1 MGSGLY
7 RSILS
12 LKGLYPVEQSVSL
25 KNETNSWENE
35 WKEAWN
41 RTLNLDPGYLDLHKV
56 VLLSGKEGPQKI
68 YLGGGIWSDL
78 NLIRKAGRFEV
89 LPWTFPD
96 LRESRYHSFFER
108 VRENLK
114 LYLKSIRKDWSS
126 KRTSEIDSI
135 MYIQFFDSLFF
146 CGSIHSFESGLLLW
160 FWKKN
165 LFWWWSL
172 APLQVVKAVLQYGW
186 QNSWMEN
193 WFAVIPCRCIAVWIL
208 ALRSLQKPNGTGFLT
223 IFLIW

>member
-1 MGSGLY
+1 MKFLCRNPKDFFKISRDDEFSLREFPAKTLIGVLFQKDKIYQQFLRHLETIEVEIELESEFYKFDSTDYYQEEMGSGLY
-7 RSILS
+7 RIFLS

-35 WKEAWN
+35 WKEAGK

-78 NLIRKAGRFEV
+78 NLIRKAGRFEA

-114 LYLKSIRKDWSS
+114 LDLKSIRKD
-126 KRTSEIDSI
+126 
-135 MYIQFFDSLFF
+135 
-146 CGSIHSFESGLLLW
+146 
-160 FWKKN
+160 
-165 LFWWWSL
+165 
-172 APLQVVKAVLQYGW
+172 
-186 QNSWMEN
+186 
-193 WFAVIPCRCIAVWIL
+193 
-208 ALRSLQKPNGTGFLT
+208 
-223 IFLIW
+223 

>member
-1 MGSGLY
+1 MKFLCRNPKDFFKISMDEEYSLREFPGKALIGVLFQKDEIYQQFLRHLETIEVEIELESEIYKFDSTDYYQEEMGSGLY
-7 RSILS
+7 RIFLS

-35 WKEAWN
+35 WKEAGK

-78 NLIRKAGRFEV
+78 NLIRKAGRFEA

-96 LRESRYHSFFER
+96 LRESRYHPFFER

-114 LYLKSIRKDWSS
+114 LDLKSIRKD
-126 KRTSEIDSI
+126 
-135 MYIQFFDSLFF
+135 
-146 CGSIHSFESGLLLW
+146 
-160 FWKKN
+160 
-165 LFWWWSL
+165 
-172 APLQVVKAVLQYGW
+172 
-186 QNSWMEN
+186 
-193 WFAVIPCRCIAVWIL
+193 
-208 ALRSLQKPNGTGFLT
+208 
-223 IFLIW
+223 

>member
-1 MGSGLY
+1 MQFLCRKPKDFFKISMDDEYSLREFPGKTLIGVLFQKDEIYQQFLRHLETIKVEIELESEIYKFDSTDYYQEEMGSGLY
-7 RSILS
+7 RSFLS

-35 WKEAWN
+35 WKEAGK

-68 YLGGGIWSDL
+68 YLGGGIWADL
-78 NLIRKAGRFEV
+78 NLIRKAGRFET

-114 LYLKSIRKDWSS
+114 LDLKSIRKD
-126 KRTSEIDSI
+126 
-135 MYIQFFDSLFF
+135 
-146 CGSIHSFESGLLLW
+146 
-160 FWKKN
+160 
-165 LFWWWSL
+165 
-172 APLQVVKAVLQYGW
+172 
-186 QNSWMEN
+186 
-193 WFAVIPCRCIAVWIL
+193 
-208 ALRSLQKPNGTGFLT
+208 
-223 IFLIW
+223 

>member
-1 MGSGLY
+1 MKFLCRNPKDFFKISRDDEYSLREFPGKALIGVLFQKEDIYQQFLRHLETIEVEIELESEFYKFDSTDYYQEEIGSGLY
-7 RSILS
+7 RIFLS

-35 WKEAWN
+35 WKEAGK

-78 NLIRKAGRFEV
+78 NLIRKAGRFEA

-96 LRESRYHSFFER
+96 LRESRYHRFFER

-114 LYLKSIRKDWSS
+114 LDLKSIRKD
-126 KRTSEIDSI
+126 
-135 MYIQFFDSLFF
+135 
-146 CGSIHSFESGLLLW
+146 
-160 FWKKN
+160 
-165 LFWWWSL
+165 
-172 APLQVVKAVLQYGW
+172 
-186 QNSWMEN
+186 
-193 WFAVIPCRCIAVWIL
+193 
-208 ALRSLQKPNGTGFLT
+208 
-223 IFLIW
+223 

>member
-1 MGSGLY
+1 MKFLCRNPKNFFKISRDDEYSLGEFPGKALIGVLFQKDDIYQQFLRHLETIEVEIELESEFYKFDSTDYYQEEMGSGLY
-7 RSILS
+7 RIFLS

-35 WKEAWN
+35 WKEAGK

-78 NLIRKAGRFEV
+78 NLIRKAGRFEA

-96 LRESRYHSFFER
+96 LRESRYHPFFER

-114 LYLKSIRKDWSS
+114 LDLKSIRKD
-126 KRTSEIDSI
+126 
-135 MYIQFFDSLFF
+135 
-146 CGSIHSFESGLLLW
+146 
-160 FWKKN
+160 
-165 LFWWWSL
+165 
-172 APLQVVKAVLQYGW
+172 
-186 QNSWMEN
+186 
-193 WFAVIPCRCIAVWIL
+193 
-208 ALRSLQKPNGTGFLT
+208 
-223 IFLIW
+223 

>member
-1 MGSGLY
+1 MKFLCRNPKDFFKISRDDEYSLREFPGKALIGVLFQKEDIYQQFLRHLETIEVEIELESEFYKFDSTDYYQEEMGSGLY
-7 RSILS
+7 RIFLS

-35 WKEAWN
+35 WKEAGK

-68 YLGGGIWSDL
+68 YLGDGIWVDL
-78 NLIRKAGRFEV
+78 NLIRKAGRFEA

-114 LYLKSIRKDWSS
+114 LDLKSIRKD
-126 KRTSEIDSI
+126 
-135 MYIQFFDSLFF
+135 
-146 CGSIHSFESGLLLW
+146 
-160 FWKKN
+160 
-165 LFWWWSL
+165 
-172 APLQVVKAVLQYGW
+172 
-186 QNSWMEN
+186 
-193 WFAVIPCRCIAVWIL
+193 
-208 ALRSLQKPNGTGFLT
+208 
-223 IFLIW
+223 

>member
-1 MGSGLY
+1 MKFLCRNPKDFFKISRDGEYSLREFPGKALIGILFQKDEIYQQFLRHLETIEVEIELESEIYKFDSTYYYQVEMGSGLY
-7 RSILS
+7 RIFLS

-35 WKEAWN
+35 WKEAGK

-78 NLIRKAGRFEV
+78 NLIRKAGRFEA

-114 LYLKSIRKDWSS
+114 LDLKSIRKD
-126 KRTSEIDSI
+126 
-135 MYIQFFDSLFF
+135 
-146 CGSIHSFESGLLLW
+146 
-160 FWKKN
+160 
-165 LFWWWSL
+165 
-172 APLQVVKAVLQYGW
+172 
-186 QNSWMEN
+186 
-193 WFAVIPCRCIAVWIL
+193 
-208 ALRSLQKPNGTGFLT
+208 
-223 IFLIW
+223 

>member
-1 MGSGLY
+1 MKFLCRNPTDFFKISRDGEYSLREFPAKALIGVLFQKYEIYQQFLRHLETIEVEIELESEIYKFDSPDYYQEEMGSGLY
-7 RSILS
+7 RIFLS

-35 WKEAWN
+35 WKEAGK

-68 YLGGGIWSDL
+68 YLGGGIWADL
-78 NLIRKAGRFEV
+78 NLIRKAGGFEA

-114 LYLKSIRKDWSS
+114 LDLKSIRKD
-126 KRTSEIDSI
+126 
-135 MYIQFFDSLFF
+135 
-146 CGSIHSFESGLLLW
+146 
-160 FWKKN
+160 
-165 LFWWWSL
+165 
-172 APLQVVKAVLQYGW
+172 
-186 QNSWMEN
+186 
-193 WFAVIPCRCIAVWIL
+193 
-208 ALRSLQKPNGTGFLT
+208 
-223 IFLIW
+223 

>member
-1 MGSGLY
+1 MKFLCRNPKDFFKISMDDEYSLGEFPGKALIGVLFQKDEIYQQFLRHLETIEVEIELESKICKFDSTDYYQEEMGSGLY
-7 RSILS
+7 RIFLS

-35 WKEAWN
+35 WKEAGK

-78 NLIRKAGRFEV
+78 NLIRRAGRFEA

-96 LRESRYHSFFER
+96 LRESRYHPFFER

-114 LYLKSIRKDWSS
+114 LDLKSIRK
-126 KRTSEIDSI
+126 
-135 MYIQFFDSLFF
+135 
-146 CGSIHSFESGLLLW
+146 
-160 FWKKN
+160 N
-165 LFWWWSL
+165 
-172 APLQVVKAVLQYGW
+172 
-186 QNSWMEN
+186 
-193 WFAVIPCRCIAVWIL
+193 
-208 ALRSLQKPNGTGFLT
+208 
-223 IFLIW
+223 

>member
-1 MGSGLY
+1 MKFLCRNPTDFFKISRDGEYSLREFPAKALIGVLFQKDEIYQQFLRHLETIEVEIELESEIYKFDSTDYYQEEMGSGLF
-7 RSILS
+7 RIFLS

-35 WKEAWN
+35 WKEAGK

-68 YLGGGIWSDL
+68 YLGGGIWADL
-78 NLIRKAGRFEV
+78 NLIRKAGRFEA

-114 LYLKSIRKDWSS
+114 LDLKSIRKD
-126 KRTSEIDSI
+126 
-135 MYIQFFDSLFF
+135 
-146 CGSIHSFESGLLLW
+146 
-160 FWKKN
+160 
-165 LFWWWSL
+165 
-172 APLQVVKAVLQYGW
+172 
-186 QNSWMEN
+186 
-193 WFAVIPCRCIAVWIL
+193 
-208 ALRSLQKPNGTGFLT
+208 
-223 IFLIW
+223 

>member
-1 MGSGLY
+1 MKFLCRNPKDFFKISMDGEYSLREFPGKALIGVLFQKEDIYQQFLRHLETIEVEIELESEIYKFDSTDYYQEEMGSGLF
-7 RSILS
+7 RIFLS

-35 WKEAWN
+35 WKEAGK

-68 YLGGGIWSDL
+68 YLGGGIWADL
-78 NLIRKAGRFEV
+78 NLIRKAGRFEA

-114 LYLKSIRKDWSS
+114 LDLKSIRKD
-126 KRTSEIDSI
+126 
-135 MYIQFFDSLFF
+135 
-146 CGSIHSFESGLLLW
+146 
-160 FWKKN
+160 
-165 LFWWWSL
+165 
-172 APLQVVKAVLQYGW
+172 
-186 QNSWMEN
+186 
-193 WFAVIPCRCIAVWIL
+193 
-208 ALRSLQKPNGTGFLT
+208 
-223 IFLIW
+223 

>member
-1 MGSGLY
+1 MKFLCRNPKDFFKISRDDEYSLGEFPGKALIGVLFQKDDIYQQFLRHLETIEVEIELESEFYKFDSTDYYQEEMGSGLY
-7 RSILS
+7 RIFLS

-35 WKEAWN
+35 WKEAGK

-78 NLIRKAGRFEV
+78 NLIRKAGRFEA

-96 LRESRYHSFFER
+96 LRESRYHPFFER

-114 LYLKSIRKDWSS
+114 LDLKSIRKD
-126 KRTSEIDSI
+126 
-135 MYIQFFDSLFF
+135 
-146 CGSIHSFESGLLLW
+146 
-160 FWKKN
+160 
-165 LFWWWSL
+165 
-172 APLQVVKAVLQYGW
+172 
-186 QNSWMEN
+186 
-193 WFAVIPCRCIAVWIL
+193 
-208 ALRSLQKPNGTGFLT
+208 
-223 IFLIW
+223 

>member
-1 MGSGLY
+1 MKFLCRNPKDFFKISRYDEYSLRDFPGKALIGVLFQKDEIYQQFLRHLETIEVEIELESEIFKFDSTDYYQEEMGSGLF
-7 RSILS
+7 RIFLS

-35 WKEAWN
+35 WKEAGK

-68 YLGGGIWSDL
+68 YLGGGIWADL
-78 NLIRKAGRFEV
+78 NLIRKAGRFEA

-114 LYLKSIRKDWSS
+114 LDLKSIRKD
-126 KRTSEIDSI
+126 
-135 MYIQFFDSLFF
+135 
-146 CGSIHSFESGLLLW
+146 
-160 FWKKN
+160 
-165 LFWWWSL
+165 
-172 APLQVVKAVLQYGW
+172 
-186 QNSWMEN
+186 
-193 WFAVIPCRCIAVWIL
+193 
-208 ALRSLQKPNGTGFLT
+208 
-223 IFLIW
+223 

>member
-1 MGSGLY
+1 MKFLCRNPKDFFKISRDDEYSLRVFRGKALIGVLFQKEDIYQQFLRHLETIEVEIELESEIYKFDSTDYYQEEMGSGLY
-7 RSILS
+7 RIFLS

-35 WKEAWN
+35 WKEAGK

-68 YLGGGIWSDL
+68 YLGGGIWADL
-78 NLIRKAGRFEV
+78 NLIRKAGRFEA

-114 LYLKSIRKDWSS
+114 LDLKSIRKD
-126 KRTSEIDSI
+126 
-135 MYIQFFDSLFF
+135 
-146 CGSIHSFESGLLLW
+146 
-160 FWKKN
+160 
-165 LFWWWSL
+165 
-172 APLQVVKAVLQYGW
+172 
-186 QNSWMEN
+186 
-193 WFAVIPCRCIAVWIL
+193 
-208 ALRSLQKPNGTGFLT
+208 
-223 IFLIW
+223 

>member
-1 MGSGLY
+1 MKFLCRNPTDFFKISRDGEYSLREFPAKALIGVLFQKDEIYQQFLRHLETIEVEIELESEFYKFDSTDYYQEEMGSGLY
-7 RSILS
+7 RIFLS

-35 WKEAWN
+35 WKEAGK

-78 NLIRKAGRFEV
+78 NLIRKAGRFEA

-114 LYLKSIRKDWSS
+114 LDLKSIRKD
-126 KRTSEIDSI
+126 
-135 MYIQFFDSLFF
+135 
-146 CGSIHSFESGLLLW
+146 
-160 FWKKN
+160 
-165 LFWWWSL
+165 
-172 APLQVVKAVLQYGW
+172 
-186 QNSWMEN
+186 
-193 WFAVIPCRCIAVWIL
+193 
-208 ALRSLQKPNGTGFLT
+208 
-223 IFLIW
+223 

>member
-1 MGSGLY
+1 MKFLCRNPKDFFKISRDGEYSLREFPAKALIGVLFQKDEIYQQFLRHLETIEVEIELESEIYKFDSTDYYQEEMGSGLF
-7 RSILS
+7 RIFLS

-35 WKEAWN
+35 WKEAGK

-78 NLIRKAGRFEV
+78 NLIRKAGRFEA

-114 LYLKSIRKDWSS
+114 LDLKSIRKD
-126 KRTSEIDSI
+126 
-135 MYIQFFDSLFF
+135 
-146 CGSIHSFESGLLLW
+146 
-160 FWKKN
+160 
-165 LFWWWSL
+165 
-172 APLQVVKAVLQYGW
+172 
-186 QNSWMEN
+186 
-193 WFAVIPCRCIAVWIL
+193 
-208 ALRSLQKPNGTGFLT
+208 
-223 IFLIW
+223 

>member
-1 MGSGLY
+1 MKFLCRNPKDFFKISRDDDYSIREFPAKALIGVLFQKDEIYQQFLRHLETIEVEIELESEIYKFDSTDYYQEEMGSGLF
-7 RSILS
+7 RIFLS

-35 WKEAWN
+35 WKEAGK

-78 NLIRKAGRFEV
+78 NLIRKAGRFEA

-114 LYLKSIRKDWSS
+114 LDLKSIRKD
-126 KRTSEIDSI
+126 
-135 MYIQFFDSLFF
+135 
-146 CGSIHSFESGLLLW
+146 
-160 FWKKN
+160 
-165 LFWWWSL
+165 
-172 APLQVVKAVLQYGW
+172 
-186 QNSWMEN
+186 
-193 WFAVIPCRCIAVWIL
+193 
-208 ALRSLQKPNGTGFLT
+208 
-223 IFLIW
+223 

>member
-1 MGSGLY
+1 MKFLCRNPKDFFKISRDDEYSKREFPGKALIGVLFQKDEIYQQFLRHLEKIEVEIELESEICKFYSTDYYQEEMGSGLY
-7 RSILS
+7 RIFLS
-12 LKGLYPVEQSVSL
+12 LKGLYPLDQLVSL

-35 WKEAWN
+35 WKEAGK

-78 NLIRKAGRFEV
+78 NLIRKAGRFEA

-114 LYLKSIRKDWSS
+114 LDLKSIRKD
-126 KRTSEIDSI
+126 
-135 MYIQFFDSLFF
+135 
-146 CGSIHSFESGLLLW
+146 
-160 FWKKN
+160 
-165 LFWWWSL
+165 
-172 APLQVVKAVLQYGW
+172 
-186 QNSWMEN
+186 
-193 WFAVIPCRCIAVWIL
+193 
-208 ALRSLQKPNGTGFLT
+208 
-223 IFLIW
+223 

>member
-1 MGSGLY
+1 MKFLCRNPKDFFKISMDDEYSLREFPGKALIGVLFQKEDIYQQFLRHLETIEVEIELESEFYKFDSTDYYQEEMGSGLY
-7 RSILS
+7 RIFLS

-35 WKEAWN
+35 WKEAGK

-68 YLGGGIWSDL
+68 YLGGGTWADL
-78 NLIRKAGRFEV
+78 NLIRKARRLEA

-114 LYLKSIRKDWSS
+114 LDLKSIRKD
-126 KRTSEIDSI
+126 
-135 MYIQFFDSLFF
+135 
-146 CGSIHSFESGLLLW
+146 
-160 FWKKN
+160 
-165 LFWWWSL
+165 
-172 APLQVVKAVLQYGW
+172 
-186 QNSWMEN
+186 
-193 WFAVIPCRCIAVWIL
+193 
-208 ALRSLQKPNGTGFLT
+208 
-223 IFLIW
+223 

>member
-1 MGSGLY
+1 MREFPGKALIGVMFQKDDIYQQFLRHLETIEVEIELESEICKFDSTDYYQEEMGSGLY
-7 RSILS
+7 RIFLS

-35 WKEAWN
+35 WKEAGK

-56 VLLSGKEGPQKI
+56 VLLSAKEGPQKI

-78 NLIRKAGRFEV
+78 NLIRKAGRFEA

-114 LYLKSIRKDWSS
+114 LDLKSIRKD
-126 KRTSEIDSI
+126 
-135 MYIQFFDSLFF
+135 
-146 CGSIHSFESGLLLW
+146 
-160 FWKKN
+160 
-165 LFWWWSL
+165 
-172 APLQVVKAVLQYGW
+172 
-186 QNSWMEN
+186 
-193 WFAVIPCRCIAVWIL
+193 
-208 ALRSLQKPNGTGFLT
+208 
-223 IFLIW
+223 